1 MTSAFGRDG
10 PSAGRLCLVIG
21 NSVRKILRQ
30 DEKCGW
36 PLSLS
41 PERAFLSSH
50 GLRSWHST
58 SIVFQVV
65 FNEISAAELSQLPTM
80 AQLDLLDEFQVD
92 PADLDS
98 IEESDAYGVIER
110 KGKKLY
116 RYRAKDMRLYFQVSE
131 GCIVVHRVLHK
142 NTLQDFLYRSKLPLA
157 EDEAVSQSKVF
168 WELIEEGQN
177 ARRV

>member
-1 MTSAFGRDG
+1 M
-10 PSAGRLCLVIG
+10 L
-21 NSVRKILRQ
+21 
-30 DEKCGW
+30 
-36 PLSLS
+36 
-41 PERAFLSSH
+41 
-50 GLRSWHST
+50 
-58 SIVFQVV
+58 QVV

-80 AQLDLLDEFQVD
+80 AQLELLDEFQVD
-92 PADLDS
+92 PADLES
-98 IEESDAYGVIER
+98 IEESDAYGVIDR

-131 GCIVVHRVLHK
+131 GNVVVHRVLHK